1 MINLVYLFAVFFSV
15 SQSVSVKYYRQK
27 SEDVLLFNAVKS
39 LAAFLALA
47 VILVWNFRFH
57 APTAI
62 YGVLYGVFL
71 AISMHTGYKAL
82 CLGPMSLTGMIVS
95 FSVILPIAYGIVF
108 ARENP
113 TVFQGVGLVFF
124 CFIRGFTSL
133 RAGTPPASQ
142 ETSAKD
148 RKKWLVYVFLTFV
161 ANGLCS
167 VVQKMHQSAYP
178 HRQLGEFVLYACGFC
193 TLVFGVAYLKKR
205 TAHNSVCGIG
215 LAGFAGLSNAAA
227 NFCTLLLA
235 GNEYA
240 AVMYPVISA
249 GTVLAALVCGRVLF
263 GEKLGLGQW
272 AALLCG
278 LAAVVLL
285 RL

>member
-1 MINLVYLFAVFFSV
+1 MISLVYLFAVLFSV
-15 SQSVSVKYYRQK
+15 SQSASVKYYRRNN
-27 SEDVLLFNAVKS
+27 EDVLFFNAVKS
-39 LAAFLALA
+39 LAAFFVLAAL
-47 VILVWNFRFH
+47 LVWNFRFH
-57 APTAI
+57 APTAA
-62 YGVLYGVFL
+62 YGVLYGAFL

-108 ARENP
+108 AREKP

-124 CFIRGFTSL
+124 VLSVVFTSL
-133 RAGTPPASQ
+133 RTGTASVSQ
-142 ETSAKD
+142 ETAAKN
-148 RKKWLVYVFLTFV
+148 RKKWLLYVFLTFMT
-161 ANGLCS
+161 NGLCS
-167 VVQKMHQSAYP
+167 TLQKMHQSAYP

-205 TAHNSVCGIG
+205 TAHGSVRGVGFAG
-215 LAGFAGLSNAAA
+215 LAGLSNAAA

-249 GTVLAALVCGRVLF
+249 GTVLAALVCGRMLF

>member
-1 MINLVYLFAVFFSV
+1 MISLVYLFAVLFSV
-15 SQSVSVKYYRQK
+15 SQSASVKYYRRNN
-27 SEDVLLFNAVKS
+27 EDVLFFNAVKS
-39 LAAFLALA
+39 LAAFFVLCRAF
-47 VILVWNFRFH
+47 VWNFRFH
-57 APTAI
+57 APTAA

-124 CFIRGFTSL
+124 VLSVVFTSL

-142 ETSAKD
+142 ETSAKN
-148 RKKWLVYVFLTFV
+148 RKKWLLYVFLTFMT
-161 ANGLCS
+161 NGLCS
-167 VVQKMHQSAYP
+167 TLQKMHQSAYP

-205 TAHNSVCGIG
+205 NGAWQRARRRLCR
-215 LAGFAGLSNAAA
+215 ACRLSNAAA

-249 GTVLAALVCGRVLF
+249 GTVLAALVCGRMLF

>member
-1 MINLVYLFAVFFSV
+1 MISLVYLFAVLFSV
-15 SQSVSVKYYRQK
+15 SQSASVKYYRRNN
-27 SEDVLLFNAVKS
+27 EDVLFFNAVKS
-39 LAAFLALA
+39 LAAFLVLAAL
-47 VILVWNFRFH
+47 LVWNFRFH
-57 APTAI
+57 APTAA

-108 ARENP
+108 AREKP

-124 CFIRGFTSL
+124 VLSVVFTSL
-133 RAGTPPASQ
+133 RTGTESVTLENGAIN
-142 ETSAKD
+142 
-148 RKKWLVYVFLTFV
+148 RK
-161 ANGLCS
+161 
-167 VVQKMHQSAYP
+167 M
-178 HRQLGEFVLYACGFC
+178 
-193 TLVFGVAYLKKR
+193 VFGVAYLKKR
-205 TAHNSVCGIG
+205 TAHGSVRGVGFAG
-215 LAGFAGLSNAAA
+215 LAGLSNAAA

-249 GTVLAALVCGRVLF
+249 GTVLAALVCGRMLF

>member
-57 APTAI
+57 APTAV

-124 CFIRGFTSL
+124 VLSVVFTSL
-133 RAGTPPASQ
+133 RAGTSPASQ
-142 ETSAKD
+142 ETFAKD

-167 VVQKMHQSAYP
+167 VVQK
-178 HRQLGEFVLYACGFC
+178 
-193 TLVFGVAYLKKR
+193 
-205 TAHNSVCGIG
+205 I
-215 LAGFAGLSNAAA
+215 AGLSNAAA